1 MSFIPYIYI
10 RTRAREA
17 CGPSSRRN
25 TLQMSRLAI
34 IFFFFSFSIF
44 SSARRGV
51 GSAHPSPYPVLP
63 SRRCPARPASMPRA
77 PCVDALTHGPTGQAS
92 HASRA
97 VGPMR
102 QASHASRAVGPSS
115 LCAECRAFG
124 RASCDARNVDAGRV
138 PRSPERRP
146 SLETALHNRR
156 NGLTLNKLRTQPPKL
171 HKSCINTHKRPA
183 YMQLLC
189 NKTEYPATA

>member
-1 MSFIPYIYI
+1 MNCIPYIYI

-77 PCVDALTHGPTGQAS
+77 PCVDALTHGPTGR
-92 HASRA
+92 RA
-97 VGPMR
+97 THHGPR
-102 QASHASRAVGPSS
+102 VDARAVGPSS
-115 LCAECRAFG
+115 RVAQVVESSSRRAVEPSG
-124 RASCDARNVDAGRV
+124 RRAYAPSVARLGVHRATRETSTRGACPEAPSDARASKRLYIIAV
-138 PRSPERRP
+138 
-146 SLETALHNRR
+146 TA
-156 NGLTLNKLRTQPPKL
+156 
-171 HKSCINTHKRPA
+171 
-183 YMQLLC
+183 
-189 NKTEYPATA
+189 